1 MNLVYY
7 NDPNF
12 KKTETYQKYVKENP
26 TQGFL
31 SIRAYAANKA
41 LPISNLSVEVSKIL
55 NNNKVIFY
63 TGKTDESGLIDKIS
77 LPTPVVSSDDE
88 IIPASQD
95 YDIKAVYEDQNL
107 IFTITMYANIS
118 VNQNIN
124 VVPLIRLDGSFYG
137 R

>member
-1 MNLVYY
+1 MNQVNF

-12 KKTETYQKYVKENP
+12 QKTDTYQKYVRENP
-26 TQGFL
+26 AQGFL

-41 LPISNLSVEVSKIL
+41 LPISNLRVEVSKIL
-55 NNNKVIFY
+55 NNDKVIFFN
-63 TGKTDESGLIDKIS
+63 GQTDESGLIENIT
-77 LPTPVVSSDDE
+77 LPAPLVSSDDE
-88 IIPASQD
+88 TVPASQN

-124 VVPLIRLDGSFYG
+124 VVPLIRLDGSSYG

>member
-1 MNLVYY
+1 MKEVLF

-12 KKTETYQKYVKENP
+12 KNSETYKDYMSQNP
-26 TQGFL
+26 AYGFL

-41 LPISNLSVEVSKIL
+41 LPISNLKVEVSKIL
-55 NNNKVIFY
+55 DGNKVIFFS
-63 TGKTDESGLIDKIS
+63 GQTDESGLIEKIS
-77 LPTPVVSSDDE
+77 LPTPLVSSDDE
-88 IIPASQD
+88 IIPASQN
-95 YDIKAVYEDQNL
+95 YDIKAIYEDQNL
-107 IFTITMYANIS
+107 IFTIVMYANIS